1 MFQSIH
7 GGAYT
12 ITIIDHHGRI
22 VCAQQCRGDVGE
34 NSVVVEMKYLYVG
47 LYYVQL
53 SGPEYQASLFKVLKT
68 NGG

>member
-22 VCAQQCRGDVGE
+22 VCAQQCRGIVGE

-53 SGPEYQASLFKVLKT
+53 SGPEYHASLFKVLKT